1 MKRLI
6 SLILTCALMLSLLSG
21 CGVKPAEEK
30 VAAGVAP
37 TAAAA
42 AEKAETA
49 KETSVPESEAAE
61 ESAAEQGQE
70 DGATEMDDENA
81 EEPGAPTEYKTITPE
96 FSGLSDPELLT
107 YLEDD
112 IYSELVADLDS
123 DEYFVENVSAVYV
136 SKEYLE
142 ELAYNSKTNI
152 FFGYSLED
160 LDAQFQGTR
169 YAFTL
174 GPDGDT
180 IVRPFEAYDD
190 TYDTILRNVAIGSG
204 VILVCVTVSVVSGG
218 VGAPAV
224 SMIFAASAKTGTV
237 MALSGGAFGGI
248 TAGIIKILESEDRDE
263 ILKYTAVGG
272 LTGAFIRVLESE
284 DRDEILKAM
293 ALGSS
298 EGFMWGAISGSLR
311 GGISEASA
319 LAGATLNGLSMNEAA
334 IIQKES
340 KLPLSFI
347 KNFHSVEEY
356 EIYKTAGLNAERI
369 GGVLTYSRPID
380 MDSVITDR
388 YGHTMTNADRI
399 RTLNNSPVDANGI
412 PYELHHIGQQPDSPL
427 AILTKAE
434 HMQDGHNPIL
444 HFRAESSVEHGTNWS
459 KQVIDFW
466 MNYLENVG

>member
-30 VAAGVAP
+30 VAAVVAP

-42 AEKAETA
+42 AAAAEKAEVAA
-49 KETSVPESEAAE
+49 KATVLKAEASQPKLKEKAPEQDDTNDVEPAAE
-61 ESAAEQGQE
+61 ES
-70 DGATEMDDENA
+70 
-81 EEPGAPTEYKTITPE
+81 TEYKTITPE

-112 IYSELVADLDS
+112 IYSELVADLNS

-169 YAFTL
+169 YSFTL

-180 IVRPFEAYDD
+180 VVQPFEAYDD

-224 SMIFAASAKTGTV
+224 SMIFAASAKTGTI
-237 MALSGGAFGGI
+237 MALSGGAFGGF
-248 TAGIIKILESEDRDE
+248 ASG
-263 ILKYTAVGG
+263 ILKA
-272 LTGAFIRVLESE
+272 LET
-284 DRDEILKAM
+284 DNWDEILKAA
-293 ALGSS
+293 ALGGS
-298 EGFMWGAISGSLR
+298 EGFKWGAISGSI
-311 GGISEASA
+311 GGGAHEAVA
-319 LAGATLNGLSMNEAA
+319 LKGATLNGLTMNEAA
-334 IIQKES
+334 LIQKDS
-340 KLPLSFI
+340 GYPLDVI
-347 KNFHSVEEY
+347 KQFRNIDQYNICKE
-356 EIYKTAGLNAERI
+356 AGL
-369 GGVLTYSRPID
+369 RPQMID
-380 MDSVITDR
+380 
-388 YGHTMTNADRI
+388 GHTALVRNIDLNFTDEMGRTNLDRM
-399 RTLNNSPVDANGI
+399 RQGLSALDPATGEA
-412 PYELHHIGQQPDSPL
+412 YQLHHIDQKADSTL
-427 AILTKAE
+427 AILSEAE
-434 HMQDGHNPIL
+434 HMQGGNNLIWHEL
-444 HFRAESSVEHGTNWS
+444 GKATEVHGAGNTWDI
-459 KQVIDFW
+459 QRQAFW
-466 MNYLENVG
+466 KAMAAALS